1 MSTVEIGGMS
11 ASVPF
16 RDYLALPGAHFT
28 TLKAM
33 ALSPRHYRRACDT
46 ERPDTPA
53 FLLGRLTH
61 QLALTPHLPLD
72 AAVYPGK
79 VRRGKEWDAFKADAE
94 TRGHEIATAGE
105 IANARAMA
113 AAVRGYAPAAQLLAP
128 DGQGEVTVTW
138 AEPTSAA
145 PNSERIDYV
154 DCRARLDYLSASVG
168 LVELKTTRRIGRAS
182 WAREVA
188 DRSYHVQLA
197 HYCNGIE
204 AVTGARPVAVH
215 WIVAENVPPFDVAV
229 YRVSSGDIERGAA
242 TLAGWLRRVAE
253 CEASGMWPGVGGSE
267 TLDFVLPDY
276 ASAPE
281 DGEEVDLNGIE
292 GSAIDG

>member
-1 MSTVEIGGMS
+1 MSSAIEIGGMS

-33 ALSPRHYRRACDT
+33 ALSARHYRRACDT

-79 VRRGKEWDAFKADAE
+79 VRRGKEWDAFKIEAE
-94 TRGHEIATAGE
+94 TRGHEIATAGQIE
-105 IANARAMA
+105 NARDMA
-113 AAVRGYAPAAQLLAP
+113 AAIRSYAPAKRLLAP

-138 AEPTSAA
+138 AEPVGMADSAL
-145 PNSERIDYV
+145 NFV
-154 DCRARLDYLSASVG
+154 DCRARLDYYSPSSG

-215 WIVAENVPPFDVAV
+215 WVVVENVPPFDVSV

-242 TLAGWLRRVAE
+242 TLAGWLRKVAE
-253 CEASGMWPGVGGSE
+253 CEASGVWPGVGGDE